1 MKNLF
6 IIIIVLGLTTFI
18 YPEPPPVKEKE
29 LEIEL
34 HFVMNDKFTIIHSL
48 PIKPDSFINLTGAIP
63 YYKKMY
69 ITVKT
74 GSLEL
79 GDQ

>member
-6 IIIIVLGLTTFI
+6 IIIIVLGLTSFI
-18 YPEPPPVKEKE
+18 YPENPPPVQKE

-34 HFVMNDKFTIIHSL
+34 HFVINDKFTVVHSL

-63 YYKKMY
+63 DYRKMY

-74 GSLEL
+74 GSFEL